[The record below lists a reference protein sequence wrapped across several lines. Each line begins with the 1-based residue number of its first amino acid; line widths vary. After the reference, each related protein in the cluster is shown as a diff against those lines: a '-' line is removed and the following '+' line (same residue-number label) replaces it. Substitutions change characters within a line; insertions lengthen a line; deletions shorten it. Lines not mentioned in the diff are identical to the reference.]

1 MSRFFDSIV
10 RAGSSFSCDCKISL
24 VLSTNT
30 LSISLSSLSVSCSVP
45 NEFRGDEGGSED
57 VGVCG
62 SSASRSR
69 YSWKIV

>member
-1 MSRFFDSIV
+1 MSRFSDSIV
-10 RAGSSFSCDCKISL
+10 RAGSSLSHDSRLSL

-45 NEFRGDEGGSED
+45 NEFRGVEGGSED

-62 SSASRSR
+62 SNASRSR
-69 YSWKIV
+69 YS